1 MKKLMVIGALLQV
14 VYGLDPYSTAIP
26 QHITQR
32 HLELASEG
40 GYFELQGKQC
50 RILALGMETFYLN
63 GRVLSQSS
71 LDIRRRSTPHMIPL
85 QLTFADGTIES
96 ATLFI
101 TLIHNVQS
109 RKRHADWDPDADTIN
124 PKKFKQEE

>member
-40 GYFELQGKQC
+40 AYFELQGKQC
-50 RILALGMETFYLN
+50 RILALGMETFCLG
-63 GRVLSQSS
+63 GRTLLQSIF
-71 LDIRRRSTPHMIPL
+71 DIRRRSTSNMIPL
-85 QLTFADGTIES
+85 QLTFSNETTES

-101 TLIHNVQS
+101 TSVQANQS
-109 RKRHADWDPDADTIN
+109 RKRHADWDPSADDVN
-124 PKKFKQEE
+124 PKKFKLQD